1 MSTAS
6 SAVLRVC
13 LGACLAASVAA
24 CRMPSLPSSPSEN
37 VGGAGGTNFD
47 AEIAYCVSE
56 INSYRS
62 RAGKAPLAHLA
73 EGQDFSV
80 EAARVDGEHHEAHRY
95 FRATNGGNGTAMAE
109 NEIPWWVL
117 SRYGSVRTV
126 IREGLAMMWAE
137 GPGGGHY
144 ENMIAD
150 YRAVSCGISIAN
162 GEVTVTQDFR

>member
-1 MSTAS
+1 
-6 SAVLRVC
+6 V
-13 LGACLAASVAA
+13 
-24 CRMPSLPSSPSEN
+24 P
-37 VGGAGGTNFD
+37 D
-47 AEIAYCVSE
+47 AEPAFLAKRKRRRRRRHQLRRRDCLLRQRDQFVSQPTPARR
-56 INSYRS
+56 RS
-62 RAGKAPLAHLA
+62 GILA

-109 NEIPWWVL
+109 NEIPWWTL

-144 ENMIAD
+144 ENMVAD